1 VTARP
6 RPAAGRDREPVLDVV
21 EYTDPLC
28 PWAWGSEP
36 EFRLL
41 RARLRA
47 RPGVRVRWR
56 RAYAILFDEG
66 EDPAPDP
73 AAEAAWYSGYVAE
86 VCAHTGAPRP
96 HALDRVALSSW
107 PASLAA
113 RAAQAQGPLVAERVL
128 RRLRESEF
136 VLGAPADTPQRVLAC
151 LRAVPGLDTG
161 RLSADAASP
170 AVADSV
176 RADRA
181 EARRPL
187 PEVLDLDGPPPHPGA
202 AKELDGGG
210 HRYALPTLLLRGPG
224 GTRVVPGRRPSEA
237 YAQALSEVLP
247 GPWPQPRPL
256 SADDALDLHRTLT
269 APELELLTEERAA
282 PARALRIDTP
292 GGPLWLHP
300 DEAAGHPALLNS
312 RPGNETPFGVH

>member
-1 VTARP
+1 MTARP
-6 RPAAGRDREPVLDVV
+6 DPLLDVV

-47 RPGVRVRWR
+47 RPEVRVRWR

-66 EDPAPDP
+66 DDPAPDP
-73 AAEAAWYSGYVAE
+73 AAEAAWYSRYVAE

-136 VLGAPADTPQRVLAC
+136 VLGAPADTPGRVLAC
-151 LRAVPGLDTG
+151 LHAVPGLDTA

-224 GTRVVPGRRPSEA
+224 GTRVVPGRRPHDA
-237 YAQALSEVLP
+237 YAEALAEVLP

-256 SADDALDLHRTLT
+256 PADDALELHRTLT
-269 APELELLTEERAA
+269 APELELLTEERSA

-300 DEAAGHPALLNS
+300 DEAAGHPALLNG